1 VLEFSYYP
9 ELVEYSPRV
18 MTRDPYNFQRFL
30 DAQRSM
36 YHEVLA
42 ELRAGQKQSHWM
54 WFIFPQI
61 KGLGRSPTAVKFAIN
76 SRTEAQAYGE
86 HPILGARLRECTQLV
101 NAIENR
107 PASQIFGY
115 PDDLKFHSSMT
126 LFAAAAP
133 EPAVFHRALVKYFA
147 GEPDT
152 QTLAAL
158 KFHD

>member
-1 VLEFSYYP
+1 
-9 ELVEYSPRV
+9 
-18 MTRDPYNFQRFL
+18 
-30 DAQRSM
+30 
-36 YHEVLA
+36 
-42 ELRAGQKQSHWM
+42 M